1 MFRWKGRVEPSGR
14 LAAKG
19 NNTLLAKDRSL
30 RSEGLITS
38 LSLMFLSHALSL
50 SLSLY
55 VSFSVSTYSS
65 YLYPMYP
72 LSLSLTGCLFSIL
85 CAILSP
91 LCIVVSLFPPMSNV
105 SFSLSSLSLCLITTY
120 CVSLSLSSWWLLFY
134 FLLSV
139 VHIPS
144 LTSMSY
150 SPYLLNRFLSFFMY
164 RSICLSFIWE
174 QYIVYCNPHYN
185 LNHFNISNRL
195 SS

>member
-1 MFRWKGRVEPSGR
+1 MHS
-14 LAAKG
+14 
-19 NNTLLAKDRSL
+19 
-30 RSEGLITS
+30 
-38 LSLMFLSHALSL
+38 LSL

-164 RSICLSFIWE
+164 CSICLSFIWE
-174 QYIVYCNPHYN
+174 QYITTSIILTSLTDEAVNIFLAGTN
-185 LNHFNISNRL
+185 AINHFCKGDGVKMFWRRIRVSHLL
-195 SS
+195 SLNP

>member
-72 LSLSLTGCLFSIL
+72 LSLSLTGCLFSIF

-120 CVSLSLSSWWLLFY
+120 CVSLSLSS
-134 FLLSV
+134 
-139 VHIPS
+139 
-144 LTSMSY
+144 
-150 SPYLLNRFLSFFMY
+150 
-164 RSICLSFIWE
+164 
-174 QYIVYCNPHYN
+174 
-185 LNHFNISNRL
+185 
-195 SS
+195 

>member
-50 SLSLY
+50 SLSL
-55 VSFSVSTYSS
+55 SLSTYSS

-120 CVSLSLSSWWLLFY
+120 CVSLSLSS
-134 FLLSV
+134 
-139 VHIPS
+139 
-144 LTSMSY
+144 
-150 SPYLLNRFLSFFMY
+150 
-164 RSICLSFIWE
+164 
-174 QYIVYCNPHYN
+174 
-185 LNHFNISNRL
+185 
-195 SS
+195 